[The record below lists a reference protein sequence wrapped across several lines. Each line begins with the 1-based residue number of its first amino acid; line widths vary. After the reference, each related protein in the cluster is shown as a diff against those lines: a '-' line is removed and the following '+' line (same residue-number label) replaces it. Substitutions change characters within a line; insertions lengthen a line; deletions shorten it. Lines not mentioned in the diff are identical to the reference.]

1 MGRSAHTKE
10 SLGYATL
17 CVFDRVFPPHPDL
30 SPGRGPGG
38 EVLPTIKAPN
48 TKYQTPKKLQAP
60 SSKLEARAAVW
71 SLELGISLVFAA
83 WFLVFRFGDFS
94 GAWCLGF
101 GVSFSHLLSPAHRCK
116 GGEGGASAKF
126 VGIMPCRLRHWVLRR
141 YLRAEPQLD

>member
-94 GAWCLGF
+94 GAWGLVL
-101 GVSFSHLLSPAHRCK
+101 GVSPGGGSKTEMRPRQFSHATLALL
-116 GGEGGASAKF
+116 
-126 VGIMPCRLRHWVLRR
+126 
-141 YLRAEPQLD
+141 

>member
-38 EVLPTIKAPN
+38 EVLPTNKAPN
-48 TKYQTPKKLQAP
+48 TKYQTPKKLQVPNTKLQTPEKLQAP

-71 SLELGISLVFAA
+71 SLELGISLVFG
-83 WFLVFRFGDFS
+83 V
-94 GAWCLGF
+94 WCLE
-101 GVSFSHLLSPAHRCK
+101 LSLSSQCVGSA
-116 GGEGGASAKF
+116 GA
-126 VGIMPCRLRHWVLRR
+126 
-141 YLRAEPQLD
+141 